1 MYAKINWKER
11 KKKSPKQSKANDDE
25 HKNSK
30 NNTKWTEHKPRFF
43 PISGYENR
51 IKILFNPPN
60 QTARSAQLVFFET
73 KVVCISFRLSS
84 ADVVM
89 KSVE

>member
-11 KKKSPKQSKANDDE
+11 KKKPKQNKANDDE

-51 IKILFNPPN
+51 IKN

-73 KVVCISFRLSS
+73 EVVCISFRLSS
-84 ADVVM
+84 ADLVM

>member
-1 MYAKINWKER
+1 MYAKINWKGR
-11 KKKSPKQSKANDDE
+11 KKKPKQNKANDDE

-30 NNTKWTEHKPRFF
+30 NNTKWNEHKPRFF

-60 QTARSAQLVFFET
+60 RTARSAQLVFFET
-73 KVVCISFRLSS
+73 EVVCISFRSSS

>member
-1 MYAKINWKER
+1 MQRLIEKNV
-11 KKKSPKQSKANDDE
+11 KKNPKQNRANDDE
-25 HKNSK
+25 HKNSE

-51 IKILFNPPN
+51 ITILFNSPN
-60 QTARSAQLVFFET
+60 RTARSAQLVFFET
-73 KVVCISFRLSS
+73 EVVCISFPSSS

>member
-1 MYAKINWKER
+1 MQRLIEKNV
-11 KKKSPKQSKANDDE
+11 KKKNRNKIKQTMM
-25 HKNSK
+25 
-30 NNTKWTEHKPRFF
+30 NTKWTEHKPRFF

-73 KVVCISFRLSS
+73 EVVCISFRLSS
-84 ADVVM
+84 ADLVM